1 MVDVLKHTQYCMGRG
16 YLNKDTFNEA
26 VAQDRSNNRVQRD
39 LVENMMAAARD
50 AQTTGARESFT
61 ARQLPQPQNLMQR
74 AVLVLAQ
81 PLLALANFFQNI
93 PRLPLPLPGLVQN
106 AFQNAGTQL
115 NQAVANLL
123 SFFFG
128 NKKDNDKVEERKQRE
143 DTEIAESDLFT
154 RFVVEESHESSMGSG
169 Q

>member
-26 VAQDRSNNRVQRD
+26 VAQDRSANRVQRD
-39 LVENMMAAARD
+39 LIETMMAAARD
-50 AQTTGARESFT
+50 SQTANARESFT

-81 PLLALANFFQNI
+81 PLLALANFMQNI
-93 PRLPLPLPGLVQN
+93 QRLPLPLPAFVQG
-106 AFQNAGTQL
+106 AVQKAGAQL

-128 NKKDNDKVEERKQRE
+128 SKKDNDKVEERKQRE

-154 RFVVEESHESSMGSG
+154 KFVVEESNESSMGSG